1 MENITQLVALAKAHA
16 WTTLLLHGALA
27 LILLAVAR
35 RSQID
40 SWAECNPKIA
50 GVLKILRGLGIDPW
64 LVLSG
69 LSLLIRGRLPAT
81 KDDSKK
87 PPSGG
92 AGGLVG
98 FAICVIAALAIGCA
112 SIPPQFKDVANEAGA
127 RTAVMTAC
135 SLGHSYDGKVSAATA
150 VVEICSK
157 QEYAEP
163 WIELT
168 KQIADLVKAQRKGLA
183 RPAKEEPVEPTPAP
197 APPPKPIEEPAIV
210 SKPATEA

>member
-40 SWAECNPKIA
+40 SWAESNPKIA

-69 LSLLIRGRLPAT
+69 LSLLIRGKLPAT
-81 KDDSKK
+81 KDDSKR

-98 FAICVIAALAIGCA
+98 LAICVIAALAIGCA

-135 SLGHSYDGKVSAATA
+135 SLGHSFDGKVTAAKA
-150 VVEICSK
+150 VTDICAK
-157 QEYAEP
+157 QEYIEP
-163 WIELT
+163 WIEIT
-168 KQIADLVKAQRKGLA
+168 KQIAELVKAQRNGLA
-183 RPAKEEPVEPTPAP
+183 RPAKEAPVDPEPVP
-197 APPPKPIEEPAIV
+197 APPPVPPSEPVLAPKPG
-210 SKPATEA
+210 EA